1 MGHTHEDEHPVAW
14 TAMPPRAPV
23 FDAGGGNVGTV
34 EAVLGD
40 VARGIFHGVVVKRQ
54 TDGRPVEILADD
66 VGQITTE
73 RMRTSLTTAEVA
85 GLPVYEG
92 AVGGLEG
99 ILRRVGD
106 KLETT

>member
-1 MGHTHEDEHPVAW
+1 MGHTYEEERPVAW

-23 FDAGGGNVGTV
+23 FDADGANAGTV

-40 VARGIFHGVVVKRQ
+40 VGRGIFHGVVVKRE

-66 VGQITTE
+66 VRRITTE
-73 RMRTSLTTAEVA
+73 RVRASLTIAEVA
-85 GLPVYEG
+85 ALPVYEDEIG
-92 AVGGLEG
+92 VLEG